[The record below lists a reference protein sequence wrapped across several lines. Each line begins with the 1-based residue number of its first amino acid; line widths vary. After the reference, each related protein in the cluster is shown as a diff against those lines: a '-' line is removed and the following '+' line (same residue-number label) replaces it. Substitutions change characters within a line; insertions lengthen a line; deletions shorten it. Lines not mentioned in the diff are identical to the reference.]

1 VPDRPVLYVIA
12 CGGRPAAD
20 LPEFVTW
27 AQAEGWDVCVIAT
40 PSGMK
45 FLDAPRLAEMT
56 GHPVR
61 DDYKRPE
68 DPDVLPFP
76 PDAIV
81 VAPATFNT
89 TNKWAAGISDTLALG
104 LLNEA
109 LCAGKPII
117 AVPNPNVTLA
127 RHPAF
132 RRSVAFLRENGVR
145 VLFDPEVYPL
155 PRPNEGE
162 STRDLFPWEAVK
174 REISKSARNVRLLRR
189 YGACPGSS

>member
-1 VPDRPVLYVIA
+1 VTVSKERVLYVIA

-20 LPEFVTW
+20 LPGFVTW
-27 AQAEGWDVCVIAT
+27 AQGEGWDVCVIAT
-40 PSGMK
+40 PAGMK
-45 FLDAPRLAEMT
+45 FVDATRLAKLT
-56 GHPVR
+56 GYPVR
-61 DDYKRPE
+61 DDYKKPE

-89 TNKWAAGISDTLALG
+89 TNKWAAGVSDTLALG

-109 LCAGKPII
+109 LCAGQPII

-132 RRSVAFLRENGVR
+132 LRNVAFLRENGVR

-155 PRPNEGE
+155 PAPNEGE
-162 STRDLFPWEAVK
+162 PSRDVFPWDAICAEL
-174 REISKSARNVRLLRR
+174 SKI
-189 YGACPGSS
+189 